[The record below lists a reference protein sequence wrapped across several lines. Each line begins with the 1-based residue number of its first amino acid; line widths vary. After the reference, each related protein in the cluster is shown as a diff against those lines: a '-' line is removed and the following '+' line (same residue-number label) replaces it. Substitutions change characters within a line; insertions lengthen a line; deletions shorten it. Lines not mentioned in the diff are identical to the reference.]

1 MKILSFSDIH
11 GKTENFSY
19 IQDEIDGADLIFLAG
34 DITHFG
40 KAAEISIILDKI
52 TFDSSKI
59 FGIPGNCDYPE
70 VNIYLENKNSSL
82 HCHSFEKNGITF
94 LGVGF
99 SLPCPGTTPGEV
111 TDEDFKLLFDQAL
124 QGIPKDQST
133 VFLIHQPP
141 YNTLNDRIG
150 SGAHVGSRSIRNV
163 IEEYQPLVCF
173 MGHIHE
179 GVGIDSIG
187 KTKTI
192 NPGMFRHGGY
202 AYVELD
208 DGVQTIEI
216 RQI

>member
-11 GKTENFSY
+11 GKTANFSK
-19 IQDEIDGADLIFLAG
+19 IQEEIEDADLIFLAG

-40 KAAEISIILDKI
+40 KTDQVEQVLDKI
-52 TFDSSKI
+52 TSDRSKI

-70 VNIYLENKNSSL
+70 VTHYFETQDASL
-82 HCHSFEKNGITF
+82 HCRSFEKNEITF
-94 LGVGF
+94 VGVGF

-111 TDEDFKLLFDQAL
+111 RDEEFKLLFDKAL
-124 QGIPKDQST
+124 QDISKEQTT

-141 YNTLNDRIG
+141 YNTLNDRVG
-150 SGAHVGSRSIRNV
+150 PGHHVGSKVIRAV

-179 GVGIDSIG
+179 GIGIDSIG

-192 NPGMFRHGGY
+192 NPGMFRFGGY
-202 AYVELD
+202 SFVELN
-208 DGVQTIEI
+208 GSLKTIEI
-216 RQI
+216 RQV